1 MWLMSTK
8 GFYSAVEKP
17 EDREAGTVTIRARNK
32 RDIDALVKT
41 YLPDAK
47 PWRLRRSDYEWRV
60 RVPKQD
66 WALAM
71 AQMALDIDYSN
82 YKDEVKRRQGK
93 RRASIYGRVWGV
105 LLDLETKGR
114 WAKTVTTQT
123 ADDGDGFEQPPL
135 STWLDGAA

>member
-1 MWLMSTK
+1 MTPK
-8 GFYSAVEKP
+8 GFFSAVEKP
-17 EDREAGTVTIRARNK
+17 EDRKGGTVTIRARNK

-60 RVPKQD
+60 RVSRED
-66 WALAM
+66 WAQAVARMAM
-71 AQMALDIDYSN
+71 EIDYSN
-82 YKDEVKRRQGK
+82 FKDRVAQTQGK
-93 RRASIYGRVWGV
+93 RRANIYGRVWGV
-105 LLDLETKGR
+105 LLDLESKRR